1 MNRAAVLIGVNRVR
15 GLPALNDAVRG
26 THRMNDWVLSQGFAP
41 AHVALITDE
50 GGPVTV
56 AAVQDAIER
65 LLDPM
70 AGVEQLLIYFA
81 GHGLNIN
88 YGEFWLMNRG
98 LERPT
103 ESVDVARS
111 AAPATRERAS
121 CHINFGRLPDGRGR
135 SAAAVHYRIADLP
148 RSGGGNRRKGG
159 GPVLC
164 LYAGQSGTRGPSS
177 GRC

>member
-1 MNRAAVLIGVNRVR
+1 
-15 GLPALNDAVRG
+15 
-26 THRMNDWVLSQGFAP
+26 
-41 AHVALITDE
+41 
-50 GGPVTV
+50 V

-103 ESVDVARS
+103 ESWDVARS
-111 AAPATRERAS
+111 AVLARYSSVPHVIFISDACRTAATECSSSSLLDR
-121 CHINFGRLPDGRGR
+121 R
-135 SAAAVHYRIADLP
+135 SSPQWR
-148 RSGGGNRRKGG
+148 GNRRGG

>member
-81 GHGLNIN
+81 GHGLNIT
-88 YGEFWLMNRG
+88 YG
-98 LERPT
+98 
-103 ESVDVARS
+103 
-111 AAPATRERAS
+111 
-121 CHINFGRLPDGRGR
+121 
-135 SAAAVHYRIADLP
+135 
-148 RSGGGNRRKGG
+148 
-159 GPVLC
+159 
-164 LYAGQSGTRGPSS
+164 
-177 GRC
+177 